1 MKPLWISLAL
11 VLVFAPSSSWAQTL
25 PYQTDFPPEEFQAR
39 WKAAF
44 EKIGDQALAIV
55 QGTPKAN
62 GFLLPRQSNE
72 FYHLCGIE
80 APHAYLI
87 LDGRDRQ
94 ITLLLPP
101 RDARL
106 ESAEGKVIS
115 ADDAELVKRLTG
127 VGSVVSTKV
136 MTEDWM
142 HQLIANSARAI
153 YTPFAPA
160 EGNAQSRGELRSANA
175 AIARDLWDGRPAREA
190 HFAGLLKAR
199 FPKVEVRDLTPI
211 LDELRGVK
219 SPREITLIRRASQL
233 AGHGLIE
240 AMKSTQ
246 PGVFEYQLDAA
257 ARFVFQINGARLEG
271 YRSITAAGTANIWNM
286 HYYRNTERL
295 PSGDLVL
302 MDFAPEYHY
311 YTSDIARMWPVSGK
325 FSSEQR
331 ELLQFVLEYRN
342 CILKRIKP
350 GLTPKAIQSDAK
362 TAMEEVFSRT
372 KFSKPIYETAARRLV
387 NSGGGVFSHPVG
399 MAVHDD
405 GGYARGVLKPG
416 QVFSIDPQLRVPEER
431 LYYRYEDVIAITADG
446 YENFTAFLPTE
457 LDEIEKLVGSGGV
470 LQQRPP
476 LGDDHQGP
484 GPSPVTAPPASLGL
498 DPFYAKYVSAHG
510 LPVVGSAKVS
520 DAALREAAFL
530 VDQMLNHRPEIREA
544 MMKTKMRVAVMAYSE
559 RTTDLPEHR
568 NLKPKAYWDWRARG
582 LGASRETPVVSC
594 GEENM
599 LGYRGDPYS
608 TENILIHEFGH
619 GIDGVGLRAVDP
631 TFRTRLRKAF
641 ADAMKKGLWRGTY
654 AASNPA
660 EYWAE
665 AVQSWFDTNRQNDSQ
680 HNHVDT
686 REELKQYDP
695 EVAKLCAEVFGDE
708 PWRYVRPDQR
718 KDKAH
723 LAGYDPAHAPVF
735 QWEPELLDARTKHY
749 EKVKRDSEKA
759 RATGTAKSS
768 D

>member
-1 MKPLWISLAL
+1 MKPLLIGSALFVLFAPALAL
-11 VLVFAPSSSWAQTL
+11 AQSL
-25 PYQTDFPPEEFQAR
+25 PYQSDFPPHEFQAR
-39 WKAAF
+39 WKAVF
-44 EKIGDQALAIV
+44 DKIGDHALAIV
-55 QGTPKAN
+55 QGAPKAN
-62 GFLLPRQSNE
+62 GFTVPRQTNE

-80 APHAYLI
+80 TSHAYLI

-94 ITLLLPP
+94 VTLLLPP

-115 ADDAELVKRLTG
+115 ADDAEPVKRLTG
-127 VGSVVSTKV
+127 VASVASTKI

-142 HQLIANSARAI
+142 RQLIASSASVI

-160 EGNAQSRGELRSANA
+160 EGNAQSRDELRAANA

-190 HFAGLLKAR
+190 HFAGVLKAR
-199 FPKVEVRDLTPI
+199 FTKVEVRDLTPI

-219 SPREITLIRRASQL
+219 SSREIALIRRASQL
-233 AGHGLIE
+233 AGRGLIE

-257 ARFVFQINGARLEG
+257 ARYVFQINGARLEG

-286 HYYRNTERL
+286 HYYRNTESLR
-295 PSGDLVL
+295 SGDLVL

-311 YTSDIARMWPVSGK
+311 YTSDIARMWPVNGR

-331 ELLQFVLEYRN
+331 ELLQFVLDYRN

-350 GLTPKAIQSDAK
+350 GVTPRSIQSDAK

-372 KFSKPIYETAARRLV
+372 KFSKPIYEKAARRLV

-405 GGYARGVLKPG
+405 GGYARGVLEPG

-431 LYYRYEDVIAITADG
+431 LYYRYEDVIAVTADG
-446 YENFTAFLPTE
+446 YENFTDFLPAE
-457 LDEIEKLVGSGGV
+457 LDAIEKLIGRGGV
-470 LQQRPP
+470 LLQFPP
-476 LGDDHQGP
+476 LDDERQGIRP
-484 GPSPVTAPPASLGL
+484 CPVTAPPASLGL
-498 DPFYAKYVSAHG
+498 DPFYTKYVNAHG
-510 LPVVGSAKVS
+510 LPIVGSAKVS
-520 DAALREAAFL
+520 DAALSEAAFL
-530 VDQMLNHRPEIREA
+530 VDQMLSHRPEIREA
-544 MMKTKMRVAVMAYSE
+544 MKNSKMRVAVMAYSE

-631 TFRTRLRKAF
+631 TFRARLRKVYQE
-641 ADAMKKGLWRGTY
+641 AMEKGLWKGTY

-665 AVQSWFDTNRQNDSQ
+665 AVQSWFDTNRQNDDQ

-686 REELKQYDP
+686 REELKEYDP
-695 EVAKLCAEVFGDE
+695 EMAKLCAEVFGDG
-708 PWRYVRPDQR
+708 PWRYVRPDLR

-723 LAGYDPAHAPVF
+723 LAGYDPTHAPVF
-735 QWEPELLDARTKHY
+735 QWEPELLKARNEHY
-749 EKVKRDSEKA
+749 EKVKRDSAKA
-759 RATGTAKSS
+759 RAAGTSKSK

>member
-1 MKPLWISLAL
+1 
-11 VLVFAPSSSWAQTL
+11 
-25 PYQTDFPPEEFQAR
+25 
-39 WKAAF
+39 
-44 EKIGDQALAIV
+44 
-55 QGTPKAN
+55 
-62 GFLLPRQSNE
+62 
-72 FYHLCGIE
+72 
-80 APHAYLI
+80 
-87 LDGRDRQ
+87 
-94 ITLLLPP
+94 
-101 RDARL
+101 
-106 ESAEGKVIS
+106 
-115 ADDAELVKRLTG
+115 
-127 VGSVVSTKV
+127 
-136 MTEDWM
+136 
-142 HQLIANSARAI
+142 
-153 YTPFAPA
+153 
-160 EGNAQSRGELRSANA
+160 
-175 AIARDLWDGRPAREA
+175 
-190 HFAGLLKAR
+190 
-199 FPKVEVRDLTPI
+199 
-211 LDELRGVK
+211 
-219 SPREITLIRRASQL
+219 
-233 AGHGLIE
+233 
-240 AMKSTQ
+240 
-246 PGVFEYQLDAA
+246 
-257 ARFVFQINGARLEG
+257 
-271 YRSITAAGTANIWNM
+271 
-286 HYYRNTERL
+286 
-295 PSGDLVL
+295 
-302 MDFAPEYHY
+302 
-311 YTSDIARMWPVSGK
+311 
-325 FSSEQR
+325 
-331 ELLQFVLEYRN
+331 
-342 CILKRIKP
+342 
-350 GLTPKAIQSDAK
+350 
-362 TAMEEVFSRT
+362 
-372 KFSKPIYETAARRLV
+372 
-387 NSGGGVFSHPVG
+387 

-446 YENFTAFLPTE
+446 YENFTAFLQTE

-476 LGDDHQGP
+476 LGDDQHGP

-498 DPFYAKYVSAHG
+498 DPFYTKYVSAHG

-530 VDQMLNHRPEIREA
+530 VDQMLSHRPEIREA
-544 MMKTKMRVAVMAYSE
+544 MKKSKMRVAVMAYSE

-631 TFRTRLRKAF
+631 TFRTRLRKSF

-695 EVAKLCAEVFGDE
+695 EVAKLCAEVFGDD
-708 PWRYVRPDQR
+708 PWRYVRPHQR

-759 RATGTAKSS
+759 RASGTAKSS
-768 D
+768 N